1 MIAAFFG
8 DAHGSIS
15 LIFEKAA
22 AWEARTGI
30 TLEYLFQVGDFG
42 IWPNSESVDPA
53 SRRHAEKGGLSVC
66 GDYRDY
72 AVGNKVA
79 PRPIYF
85 IRGNHED
92 QLFLMNHE
100 RIQMALYPEDYWS
113 RTIEISPNF
122 FYIPD
127 GHVVDIGG
135 VRFAAWG
142 GNFAYLTWKN
152 RMKYW
157 DSRRQGRR
165 LNHMTVDVYER
176 LLEGGYEVL
185 LTHDA
190 PLGSGVVGAMGVE
203 LPEDEMTGGGC
214 QPIRTL
220 IDVVRPRFALSGHW
234 HEYHKNVFGDTTH
247 FVLDKTDPHKPD
259 AYCMEVLDL

>member
-8 DAHGSIS
+8 DTHGNIE
-15 LIFEKAA
+15 LLFERAA

-30 TLEYLFQVGDFG
+30 QLEYLFQVGDFG
-42 IWPNSESVDPA
+42 IWPNPDSVDPM
-53 SRRHAEKGGLSVC
+53 SRRHFEKDGIPIG

-100 RIQMALYPEDYWS
+100 RIQMALYPEDYWT
-113 RTIEISPNF
+113 RTIEVAPNF

-127 GHVVDIGG
+127 GHVVEIGG
-135 VRFAAWG
+135 VKFAAWG
-142 GNFAYLTWKN
+142 GNFAYRTWKQ
-152 RMKYW
+152 RMGYW
-157 DSRRQGRR
+157 DLQRKGRR

-176 LLEGGYEVL
+176 LLTGGYDVL

-190 PLGSGVVGAMGVE
+190 PIGSGVVGAVGIE
-203 LPEDEMTGGGC
+203 LPEEEMTGGGN

-220 IDVVRPRFALSGHW
+220 IDVVRPKYQINGHW
-234 HEYHKNVFGDTTH
+234 HEYHKNVFGDTTA
-247 FVLDKTDPHKPD
+247 FVLDKTDPHKPE
-259 AYCMEVLDL
+259 AHCMEVLEL